1 MNDEEYFNQVAES
14 KEWSDKISKTY
25 RFAYNQYREFCGKSF
40 MELLMRHIKMRK
52 IKHHTTDY
60 NFVTDSIIG

>member
-14 KEWSDKISKTY
+14 KEWSDKTSKTY

-40 MELLMRHIKMRK
+40 M
-52 IKHHTTDY
+52 
-60 NFVTDSIIG
+60 